1 MALFGYNE
9 KDYNKNTQ
17 IFTDKLEAIRQNLR
31 SRGVSS
37 PAVSSAIS
45 SMVNA
50 LGHFEY
56 TKDGDSKQKKEVDA
70 YIASLLDKL
79 TSTAQQKNTA
89 KLVLQLNTLNDVV
102 TDCRSMGKFDRSPE
116 DLKSREILDECLGEL
131 NQVGV
136 DKAEIAQ
143 RKQAILE
150 ECKQLDAMGRTT
162 EIAPLKNEYIR
173 LESREKAIARKE
185 NELNKT
191 YKYNCDALANVEDA
205 GFYNELGKGNFIAVG
220 PQQLEKTINKI
231 TQSIEI
237 NNSKLDQGNDILNN
251 FDNLYKENYAGADVA
266 TSSFDAAFAQAKAQ
280 DAMNDVSNSPFTAS
294 APEQSS
300 SFDDEFKKLL
310 NS

>member
-1 MALFGYNE
+1 MGLFGYSE

-17 IFTDKLEAIRQNLR
+17 IFTDKLEDIRANLR
-31 SRGVSS
+31 SRGMSN

-45 SMVNA
+45 SMVKV
-50 LGHFEY
+50 LGYFSY
-56 TKDGDSKQKKEVDA
+56 PKDGDAKSKKEIDT
-70 YIASLLDKL
+70 YIGRLLENIQN
-79 TSTAQQKNTA
+79 TAQQKNYA
-89 KLVLQLNTLNDVV
+89 KLVLQINTLNDVV
-102 TDCRSMGKFDRSPE
+102 SDCRSIGKFDRSAE

-143 RKQAILE
+143 RKKEILE
-150 ECKQLDAMGRTT
+150 ECKRLDAMGASTQ
-162 EIAPLKNEYIR
+162 IAPLKNEYIR

-205 GFYNELGKGNFIAVG
+205 GFYNELGKGNFIAIG
-220 PQQLEKTINKI
+220 PQQLEKTITKI

-237 NNSKLDQGNDILNN
+237 NNNRLDQGNEVLNN
-251 FDNLYKENYAGADVA
+251 FENLYKENYAGSESA
-266 TSSFDAAFAQAKAQ
+266 TSSFDAAFEQIKAQ
-280 DAMNDVSNSPFTAS
+280 DAMNDVNNSSFSAS
-294 APEQSS
+294 SSEAQSS

-310 NS
+310 G